1 MEGKNYDWL
10 WYLSGYYL
18 CLGIAGNLFYA
29 GRGGAEYGPGVL
41 LFAAL
46 WSALNVLGIIFWGTG
61 LGL

>member
-1 MEGKNYDWL
+1 MTGFGI
-10 WYLSGYYL
+10 YLVIIYG
-18 CLGIAGNLFYA
+18 LGIAGNLFYA